1 MLLHN
6 YNTLAGTNQ
15 CWDTSD
21 NFEQY
26 QKNLSNPH
34 RRALLDKLGYI
45 NSKIE
50 YRFNSEGFRG
60 PEIGQPDALCF
71 GCSFTMGTGL
81 NEIDTWPAQFS
92 SITGLSAA
100 NLGHAG
106 SSNDTAV
113 RFAMHYVPKIKP
125 KFAIW
130 VQTDSGRIEIIN
142 EHIGIVDNI
151 LAGSVFDTPYGKDY
165 YIKIWLTSE
174 VNQTFNTLKNTLSFK
189 QLCHENNVIP
199 IIIPRN
205 NVCTQDL
212 ARDLMHPG
220 RASNRKLAETIVR
233 LV

>member
-6 YNTLAGTNQ
+6 YNTLAGTTQ
-15 CWDTSD
+15 FWDTSD
-21 NFEQY
+21 NFEEY
-26 QKNLSNPH
+26 QKNLSNAH
-34 RRALLDKLGYI
+34 KRALLDKLGYI
-45 NSKIE
+45 NAKIE

-60 PEIGQPDALCF
+60 PEIGQPEALCF

-81 NEIDTWPAQFS
+81 NEIDTWTAQFS
-92 SITGLSAA
+92 SITGLSVA

-130 VQTDSGRIEIIN
+130 VQTDSGRIEVIN
-142 EHIGIVDNI
+142 EHIRIVDNI

-165 YIKIWLTSE
+165 YIKIWFTSE
-174 VNQTFNTLKNTLSFK
+174 VNQTVNTLKNTLSFK
-189 QLCHENNVIP
+189 QLCYENSVTP
-199 IIIPRN
+199 IIIPRKN
-205 NVCTQDL
+205 ICILDL

-220 RASNRKLAETIVR
+220 QASNRKLAENIAR